1 VDTLIRLIVIGITI
15 GSLLFLLRALKRS
28 IQQERRKNE
37 PVWKGFGLS
46 LTLLWMFFLVWFGH
60 GLAQWQEYKS
70 QQEEHGQPAEVSGFI
85 DNFSQATL
93 ENWQSEYLQV
103 FAFVVLAGLYI
114 HRGSAESKDGEEEIK
129 AMLRR
134 IERKLDE
141 KEVSTSG
148 S

>member
-1 VDTLIRLIVIGITI
+1 METFIRLIVIGITV
-15 GSLLFLLRALKRS
+15 GSFLFLLRALGRS
-28 IQQERRKNE
+28 IQQERRQNE
-37 PVWKGFGLS
+37 PLRKGFGLS
-46 LTLLWMFFLVWFGH
+46 LTLLWMFLLVWFGH
-60 GLAQWQEYKS
+60 GLAQWQEYKN
-70 QQEEHGQPAEVSGFI
+70 QQEEHGQPAEITGFI

>member
-1 VDTLIRLIVIGITI
+1 LVETLIRLVVLLITI
-15 GSLLFLLRALKRS
+15 GSFLFLVRALSRS
-28 IQQERRKNE
+28 IEQERRKNE
-37 PVWKGFGLS
+37 PLRKGFGLS
-46 LTLLWMFFLVWFGH
+46 LTLLWLFLLVWFGH
-60 GLAQWQEYKS
+60 GLAQWQEYRS
-70 QQEEHGQPAEVSGFI
+70 QQEEHGRPAEIAGFV
-85 DNFSQATL
+85 DNFAQATL

-141 KEVSTSG
+141 KEKAAK
-148 S
+148 